1 MQTEKNEIMK
11 KLEKLAFQ
19 KSHPF
24 CYHCYKPALSG
35 TCKTCGS
42 DDLMRATENGVE
54 YGTTWIIEDLITEHL
69 NPIDADEEFEESVRQ
84 CFDET
89 ITVLWMK
96 LDAVTVAKE
105 SDPISWRIA
114 KDEWLDQEVSE
125 KQIMEFNS
133 KYYRTSE
140 IETFLDQELIE

>member
-1 MQTEKNEIMK
+1 
-11 KLEKLAFQ
+11 
-19 KSHPF
+19 
-24 CYHCYKPALSG
+24 
-35 TCKTCGS
+35 
-42 DDLMRATENGVE
+42 MRATENGVE